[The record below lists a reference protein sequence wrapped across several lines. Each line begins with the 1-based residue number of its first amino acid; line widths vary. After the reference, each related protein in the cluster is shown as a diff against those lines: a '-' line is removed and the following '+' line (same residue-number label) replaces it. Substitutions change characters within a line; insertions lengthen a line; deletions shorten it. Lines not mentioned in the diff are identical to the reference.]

1 MRCEQV
7 TPYLP
12 GYSGGE
18 LRADTHRVVG
28 AHVEGCATCA
38 GAVGQLDRVRA
49 GLATLADRPVEAP
62 AFLAEAILEHVHQT
76 AEHRPVAEVARL
88 VGEHRKQIASAA
100 GTAVVAAG
108 AAYALWRAVRG
119 RRPAEVSA
127 S

>member
-28 AHVEGCATCA
+28 EHVDDCATCA
-38 GAVGQLDRVRA
+38 AAVGRLDSVRS
-49 GLATLADRPVEAP
+49 GLASLAHRQVEAP

-76 AEHRPVAEVARL
+76 ADRRPVAEVARL
-88 VGEHRKQIASAA
+88 VGDHRKQIASAA

-119 RRPAEVSA
+119 RRPAEVPA

>member
-18 LRADTHRVVG
+18 LRSETHRIVG
-28 AHVEGCATCA
+28 AHVEGCALCTA
-38 GAVGQLDRVRA
+38 SVTQLDRVRA
-49 GLATLADRPVEAP
+49 GLATLATREVEAP
-62 AFLAEAILEHVHQT
+62 AFLAESIMEHVHQSD
-76 AEHRPVAEVARL
+76 ARRPAAEVARL
-88 VGEHRKQIASAA
+88 VGDHRKQIASAA

-119 RRPAEVSA
+119 RRAPQAATS
-127 S
+127 